1 MVSSFF
7 SIVFL
12 LFSNQV
18 FAFVGNVTH
27 GYVSCLAC
35 HVSPSGGGLLNDYG
49 RSLSNELMSTWSWK
63 GSEDPLFGAV
73 KNTDN
78 LKFGGDARAIQTYF
92 ENSQVK
98 QGKLFGMQ
106 RNVELGLNLG
116 QFWFVGTAGT
126 QGGPEGTPNDGQFL
140 SERHY
145 VLWSLSD
152 ELKLRAG
159 KFRLQFGINDPTH
172 TRLTK
177 APLGFGSNSES
188 YILEFSK
195 FSETNEFFASAD
207 FGRVDI
213 PPNKVAEK
221 SLSFGY
227 SKYISETSKLTGNLL
242 TGDSDTR
249 SRNLVGVNGVFVPI
263 KKTFLI
269 FEIDGQQSTIKGS
282 SQSPKNLAATSV
294 IFGLEAYQGVLP
306 YAVVE
311 YLHSDLNDDLTEQS
325 AVGAGLQWLP
335 IPHFEFQAE
344 YKKQSNK
351 SLAAPSSDAGWLMV
365 HFYL

>member
-1 MVSSFF
+1 MFNFVIVGALLLVSKP
-7 SIVFL
+7 L
-12 LFSNQV
+12 
-18 FAFVGNVTH
+18 FAFVENVTH

-49 RSLSNELMSTWSWK
+49 RSLSNELMSTWTWE
-63 GSEDPLFGAV
+63 GSEDPLFGAI
-73 KNTDN
+73 KNTEN

-92 ENSQVK
+92 ENSQLR

-106 RNVELGLNLG
+106 RNVELGLNVG

-145 VLWSLSD
+145 VLWSMSD
-152 ELKLRAG
+152 EIKLRAG

-195 FSETNEFFASAD
+195 FSEADEFFVSAD
-207 FGRVDI
+207 FGRVDL
-213 PPNKVAEK
+213 PPNRVAEK
-221 SLSFGY
+221 SVSLGY
-227 SKYISETSKLTGNLL
+227 SKYISENAKVTGNLL
-242 TGDSDTR
+242 AGESDSRTR
-249 SRNLVGVNGVFVPI
+249 YLIGMNGVLAPI

-269 FEIDGQQSTIKGS
+269 FELDGQQSSIKGS
-282 SQSPKNLAATSV
+282 SQSAKNLVASSV
-294 IFGLEAYQGVLP
+294 IFGIEASKGVLP
-306 YAVVE
+306 YGVGE
-311 YLHSDLNDDLTEQS
+311 YLHSDLNDDSTEQS
-325 AVGAGLQWLP
+325 ALGAGLKWFP
-335 IPHFEFQAE
+335 IPHIEFQAE
-344 YKKQSNK
+344 YKKQTNK
-351 SLAAPSSDAGWLMV
+351 SLAASNSDAGWVMF